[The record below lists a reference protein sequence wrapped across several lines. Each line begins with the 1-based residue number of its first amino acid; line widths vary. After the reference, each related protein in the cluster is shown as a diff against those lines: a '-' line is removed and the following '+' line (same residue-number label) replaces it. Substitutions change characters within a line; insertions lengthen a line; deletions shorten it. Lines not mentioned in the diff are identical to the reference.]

1 MKRYIRSS
9 GLGVGD
15 RTVYYLIDYPDR
27 EPIRNIDTGAKY
39 YFDTREEA
47 EQFIEDNP
55 YFQEKYPGLSVTS
68 KKEYSVYHPGV
79 NAATEFDENAE
90 FGPQTFKL
98 AHSAYGKTT
107 YESELFKI
115 YKYST
120 NTPGT
125 SWKSSGYELDMKKHR
140 NWPYQRKKFD
150 TLKEAK
156 EYLNTDSAQKWYK
169 ENKKIEAATEVGH
182 WTDYLS
188 NDVYRRLQAC
198 RTIKDDLPEL
208 VNAKWRFMKSQGKDK
223 QGFVKEDAL
232 IAVLE
237 LLDANSC
244 DRVAD
249 LTVDEYEE
257 LKR

>member
-9 GLGVGD
+9 GLGIGG

-79 NAATEFDENAE
+79 
-90 FGPQTFKL
+90 K
-98 AHSAYGKTT
+98 
-107 YESELFKI
+107 
-115 YKYST
+115 
-120 NTPGT
+120 
-125 SWKSSGYELDMKKHR
+125 
-140 NWPYQRKKFD
+140 
-150 TLKEAK
+150 
-156 EYLNTDSAQKWYK
+156 
-169 ENKKIEAATEVGH
+169 AATEVTR

-198 RTIKDDLPEL
+198 RTTKDDLPEL